1 MEHDSTVAEPS
12 AEVAAARARLP
23 SWAALALF
31 AVAYA
36 ASAELAHWLTLQPRS
51 YAAFWPPSGI
61 FVAAL
66 LLSPGRRW
74 AWIALA
80 AGAASLASNLA
91 RGTSPGL
98 AAAFLCANLLEALA
112 GAALVR
118 RFAGQG
124 PVLSSLRGVLGLI
137 AFSAGGGSA
146 LSATLG
152 AAAIA
157 GHGGTFWPTFAVW
170 WPANAVGV
178 LVVAPVLLAWLEPAD
193 EPRPSPRRIAEA
205 LVVVAVLV
213 GAGWLVFGSEEE
225 AVFARDFALVPP
237 LLWVT
242 LRFGARGAATGDLF
256 VALAAV
262 WSTAAGHGEFSE
274 LPDRDSQAMAVQFLV
289 GVVACTMLILA
300 AVRSERRRAE
310 AGRRLAQFAMDHGTD
325 PMVLLE
331 PSGRVLYAN
340 EATARLLGRPRAEAE
355 GHPIWRIAG
364 GALTEAWWRDHWE
377 ELARVGSRLVEVAI
391 APSGTAIPLELSAY
405 HLSFDGRE
413 YGVHSGRDLTERRQ
427 AEASLRMAG
436 VGTMAAGMA
445 HEINNPLAFIV
456 SNLGFV
462 GEELARLRLALPDD
476 VLRREELRVDEALR
490 AVAEAREGAE
500 RVRNLVRD
508 LKVFSRPEDEGV
520 GPLDVR
526 RPLESALAMARNE
539 IRHRARLDL
548 RIEQVPPVEGN
559 ANRLA
564 QVFLNLLMNAA
575 QAIPDGHAG
584 SNSIGVATRA
594 AGGEVMVEIADSG
607 CGMAPEVRD
616 RIFEPFFT
624 TKAVG
629 TGMGLGLSI
638 SHGIVKG
645 LGGRIEVESEAG
657 RGSVFRV
664 ALPFSPGAAGP
675 ARERDA
681 RLATAPARG
690 GRILVVDDDVMVAG
704 AVARILSPPHDVETE
719 SSPRAAL
726 SRIGDGQR
734 FDLVL
739 CDLMMP
745 EMSGMDFLEALE
757 RADPALARRLIFIT
771 GGAFTTR
778 AREFLERSPNLTLEK
793 PFSPPELRDV
803 VARALATPRG

>member
-1 MEHDSTVAEPS
+1 VERPSSEP
-12 AEVAAARARLP
+12 LP
-23 SWAALALF
+23 APVPPGAWLPFWAKLLLF
-31 AVAYA
+31 AAAYA
-36 ASAELAHWLTLQPRS
+36 ASAELGHRLTLQPRPF
-51 YAAFWPPSGI
+51 AAFWPPSGI

-74 AWIALA
+74 PWIALA
-80 AGAASLASNLA
+80 AGAASLASNLV

-98 AAAFLCANLLEALA
+98 AAVFLAANLLEALA

-118 RFAGQG
+118 RFAGG
-124 PVLSSLRGVLGLI
+124 RPVLSSLRGVLALVG
-137 AFSAGGGSA
+137 FCAGAGSA
-146 LSATLG
+146 LSAAIG

-157 GHGGTFWPTFAVW
+157 ARGGPFWATFAVW

-178 LVVAPVLLAWLEPAD
+178 LVVAPLLLAWLVPAE
-193 EPRPSPRRIAEA
+193 EPRLTPRRIAEV
-205 LVVVAVLV
+205 LLVVAVLA
-213 GAGWLVFGSEEE
+213 GAAALVFGSEEE
-225 AVFARDFALVPP
+225 AVFARDFALLPP
-237 LLWVT
+237 LLWAT
-242 LRFGARGAATGDLF
+242 LRFGARGAATGDLL

-262 WSTAAGHGEFSE
+262 WSTAAGLGELAE
-274 LPDRDSQAMAVQFLV
+274 LPDRDSQAMAVQFLI
-289 GVVACTMLILA
+289 GVISATQLVLA
-300 AVRSERRRAE
+300 AVGSEQRRAE

-325 PMVLLE
+325 PMVLLD

-340 EATARLLGRPRAEAE
+340 EATARLLGLSRAETE
-355 GHPIWRIAG
+355 GRPIWQLAG
-364 GALTEAWWRDHWE
+364 GAITEAFWRDHWE

-391 APSGTAIPLELSAY
+391 APGGKAIPLELSAY

-413 YGVHSGRDLTERRQ
+413 YGVHSGRDLSERRQ

-462 GEELARLRLALPDD
+462 GEELARLRLALPED
-476 VLRREELRVDEALR
+476 VLRREELRVDETLR

-520 GPLDVR
+520 GRLDVR
-526 RPLESALAMARNE
+526 RPLDSALAMARNE
-539 IRHRARLDL
+539 IRHRARLEV
-548 RIEQVPPVEGN
+548 RAEPVPPVQANE
-559 ANRLA
+559 NRLA

-584 SNSIGVATRA
+584 SNAIRVAVREDA
-594 AGGEVMVEIADSG
+594 GEVVVEIADTG
-607 CGMAPEVRD
+607 CGMAPEVRE
-616 RIFEPFFT
+616 RVFEPFFT

-645 LGGRIEVESEAG
+645 LGGRIVVESEPG
-657 RGSVFRV
+657 KGSVFRV
-664 ALPFSPGAAGP
+664 VLPASPG
-675 ARERDA
+675 DA
-681 RLATAPARG
+681 APAPEPRARPVPAPVRG
-690 GRILVVDDDVMVAG
+690 GRILVVDDDAMVAG
-704 AVARILSPPHDVETE
+704 AVARILSPPHQVQTE

-726 SRIGDGQR
+726 GRVGNGER

-745 EMSGMDFLEALE
+745 EMSGMDFLAALE
-757 RADPALARRLIFIT
+757 REEPGLARRLIFIT
-771 GGAFTTR
+771 GGAFTAQ

-793 PFSPPELRDV
+793 PFSPTDLRDV
-803 VARALATPRG
+803 VAKALATARG